1 MQSQVKFAREN
12 VVVIWANNTPG
23 CFSNPN
29 LNKKVRKKKL
39 CFLKNGI
46 DQSIIRAYHSYG
58 KIDLDAKNN
67 IFYSNKAGLATDVYM
82 FPCRGKNATSQ
93 V

>member
-1 MQSQVKFAREN
+1 MLTYLLLSLLLKISFSAFAVDLAGQYTN
-12 VVVIWANNTPG
+12 DNFA
-23 CFSNPN
+23 
-29 LNKKVRKKKL
+29 

-82 FPCRGKNATSQ
+82 FPCRGKNATLQ